1 MYIRSFQLASA
12 LMVSETV
19 RATRPVKNKL
29 AFALAAALTAASP
42 ALPMLVVYGIGTR
55 TCAEYTLMAP
65 GYRDDV
71 SFWIG
76 GFFTAMSLIEPGIH
90 DAGYGME
97 IQTIEKAVS
106 AYCLNTPNATIATAV
121 KFVWAYVEKTHSWS
135 RKPSTSSESHGRLTL
150 CVHHPSRRLSLTGR
164 ASAAAIFGNELDAG
178 GLEGGE
184 DENGRLRRISDFC
197 LLGVSLSFACVQR
210 CLSGKSWA

>member
-12 LMVSETV
+12 LASFAGSYGQ
-19 RATRPVKNKL
+19 RDCAGYPPVKNKL

-42 ALPMLVVYGIGTR
+42 AFAADAGGYMVYGIGTR

-65 GYRDDV
+65 VYRDDV

-121 KFVWAYVEKTHSWS
+121 KFVWAYVEKNH
-135 RKPSTSSESHGRLTL
+135 
-150 CVHHPSRRLSLTGR
+150 
-164 ASAAAIFGNELDAG
+164 
-178 GLEGGE
+178 
-184 DENGRLRRISDFC
+184 
-197 LLGVSLSFACVQR
+197 
-210 CLSGKSWA
+210 